1 MLLHFA
7 VGVIINIVGTVIVLR
22 FVVNACITLNL
33 WDEFTLEVPIG
44 ITA

>member
-1 MLLHFA
+1 MVNLCCSQLMLLHFA

-33 WDEFTLEVPIG
+33 WG
-44 ITA
+44 